1 MKCARASLMLFWLSL
16 LPLCGNAQSNMII
29 EHYSQD
35 EGLPSNI
42 VYDALKDRDGFVWIG
57 TWHGLCSFDGAVFSS
72 FATRSNRQSD
82 IPPQKVISIVDDNNG
97 HLWLRNV
104 DNRLYIFNK
113 RTERFHEVYDE
124 LKQISQNM
132 QVIKIRHMGNG
143 HVLLLTRNKN
153 LYEGTSDEEGHVK
166 LVLLHN
172 AAYDIDPITLRLLH
186 DVEGETS
193 ERRYWI
199 GRDYSID
206 AIDKKNPRKLR
217 KGYTTFTDHLNNI
230 WKFEND
236 QLLTCYHPKDGTT
249 SSFTFSKHDRLR
261 DPSFKDAGNHG
272 LFILLPD
279 GELYY
284 YDHQSGKMSNLSES
298 PEFNNRWV
306 RFYDIYLDDDGQLW
320 LSSTTHGLY
329 KISFP
334 PSNFNF
340 VSLRFPQTSSMSIAG
355 NGVRALLQQRNGN
368 LWIGT
373 RNNELLCVNPQT
385 FAVIRAFKGDI
396 GSIFHIMEDRQGYL
410 WLSTKGAGLVK
421 ATPDKQSPDGYTF
434 TRYTNDYT
442 DKYSISS
449 DRVYY
454 TFQDSKGRIWVCTF
468 GGGLNL
474 LSQQGNTTRFYHR
487 NNGLSQY
494 PQYDLYMSV
503 RTITEDKNG
512 RLWVGTT
519 DGLMSFSGNFKQP
532 EEISF
537 ETYRNSGEADALDS
551 DIYSLYKDHQGKV
564 WMGIFGGGLNLLENY
579 DEKKHKPELKEFPF
593 SELNHGVVAS
603 ISEDA
608 NHHLWLCTEN
618 TLATLDPK
626 TGYVRHYDRYSG
638 FPHVNI
644 EDNTS
649 MGLSNGT
656 MLIGCRQGLL
666 AFSPAAVQKASR
678 NEAPLYIVDFK
689 VQNRALGDFD
699 PPIHEGSIRYTDAIT
714 LTHRQNMFT
723 IEFASL
729 NYTTQRQVA
738 YTYILDGYE
747 KQWHMSGSNRIASY
761 ANVPPGKYTFRVRTM
776 DNDKEE
782 RVLAIRILPPWWA
795 TWWAYGL
802 YALLAIALL
811 YAIARLAVYMIRMR
825 NEVYIN
831 DRLAELKIRFFT
843 NISHELRTPLTLIK
857 GPIEELK
864 KNEKLGATDKEYLS
878 LIDNNA
884 KKMLQLVNQILD
896 FRKVQNGKMRLH
908 ASLTDVNSL
917 LESLH
922 QEYRM
927 MAQEHDIAYRFELPN
942 EHVLIWCDAQKIAI
956 VVNNLI
962 NNAFKFTPEGGTICV
977 ALEHDSEAKS
987 CTIRVEDNGASIPN
1001 TQLEEIFERF
1011 SQASNHA
1018 DDNNQTGTGIGLSLS
1033 REYVNMHQG
1042 RIWAE
1047 NMDDGGVAF
1056 VVELPTTKEQLN
1068 PDTTDI
1074 YLSDL
1079 PSSTAS
1085 AQPAQQQTI
1094 AEDSETQEN
1103 ANTPDATELPTILL
1117 IEDNY
1122 ELCRMLSLQL
1132 RDKYTLYTAND
1143 GEEGLR
1149 KIYQY
1154 SPDIIVTDLMM
1165 PSIDGMEVL
1174 RRVRQDFSISHIP
1187 VIILTAKQGEDIHMQ
1202 AISTGANAYITK
1214 PFSSSLLTARINQ
1227 LLEEQHRFQRHIMK
1241 IAVETNSESAQ
1252 DAHQPS
1258 HTSTVRNSSSATE
1271 ASTYS
1276 SHLEQKDLDFIKRIH
1291 GIIEEN
1297 LQNEDFRIEAIAM
1310 EMGLSRSVF
1319 FKKLKSLTGFAPV
1332 DLVREIRLTKAEQ
1345 LVLGTSQ
1352 NITEIA
1358 YAVGFRD
1365 PGYFIKCFRQKYGS
1379 TPKEYRTNLRRK

>member
-1 MKCARASLMLFWLSL
+1 MMKGGRTALVILWLL
-16 LPLCGNAQSNMII
+16 LPWRGSAQPSMII

-42 VYDALKDRDGFVWIG
+42 VYDAQKDRDGFVWIG

-72 FATRSNRQSD
+72 FSTRSNRQSD
-82 IPPQKVISIVDDNNG
+82 VPPQKVISIVDDDKG

-113 RTERFHEVYDE
+113 RTERYHEVYDE

-132 QVIKIRHMGNG
+132 QVIKIRYMGGNR
-143 HVLLLTRNKN
+143 VLLLTRNKN
-153 LYEGTSDEEGHVK
+153 LYEGTADEEGHVK
-166 LVLLHN
+166 LTLLHN

-199 GRDYSID
+199 GTDYSID

-217 KGYTTFTDHLNNI
+217 KGYTTFTDHLKNV
-230 WKFEND
+230 WRFEND
-236 QLLTCYHPKDGTT
+236 QLLTCYHPNDGTT
-249 SSFTFSKHDRLR
+249 RRFTFPKHDRLR
-261 DPSFKDAGNHG
+261 DPSFKDAGENG
-272 LFILLPD
+272 LFILMPD
-279 GELYY
+279 GELLHYN
-284 YDHQSGKMSNLSES
+284 HHSGLMSNLSES
-298 PEFNNRWV
+298 EFNGKWV
-306 RFYDIYLDDDGQLW
+306 RFYDIFLDNDGQLW
-320 LSSTTHGLY
+320 LSSTVNGLY
-329 KISFP
+329 KICFP
-334 PSNFNF
+334 PSHFNF
-340 VSLRFPQTSSMSIAG
+340 VSLHFPQTSTMSFAG

-373 RNNELLCVNPQT
+373 RNNELLCVNPHT
-385 FAVIRAFKGDI
+385 FAVIHAFKGDI
-396 GSIFHIMEDRQGYL
+396 GSIFHIMEDRQGCL

-421 ATPDKQSPDGYTF
+421 ATPDKQAPEGYSF
-434 TRYTNDYT
+434 TRFTNDYT

-454 TFQDSKGRIWVCTF
+454 TFQDSKDRIWVCTF

-474 LSQQGNTTRFYHR
+474 LAQQGNQTRFYHK
-487 NNGLSQY
+487 NNLLSQY
-494 PQYDLYMSV
+494 PQYDQYMSV
-503 RTITEDKNG
+503 RTITEDKDG

-519 DGLMSFSGNFKQP
+519 DGLMSFAGNFKKP
-532 EEISF
+532 ESIAF
-537 ETYRNSGEADALDS
+537 ETYRETGESEAIDS
-551 DIYSLYKDHQGKV
+551 DICTLYKDHQGSV
-564 WMGIFGGGLNLLENY
+564 WMGVFGGGLYLLERY
-579 DEKKHKPELKEFPF
+579 DGKKHKPALKQYPF
-593 SELNHGVVAS
+593 SENNLGVVSS

-618 TLATLDPK
+618 SLATLDPH
-626 TGYVRHYDRYSG
+626 TGYIRHYDRYAG

-649 MGLSNGT
+649 ISLSNGT

-666 AFSPAAVQKASR
+666 TFNPSAVEKTSK
-678 NEAPLYIVDFK
+678 NTSPLYIVDFK
-689 VQNRALGDFD
+689 VQNRALSDFD
-699 PPIHEGSIRYTDAIT
+699 PPIYEGSIRYTETLT

-738 YTYILDGYE
+738 YNYILDGYE

-776 DNDKEE
+776 DNASEE
-782 RVLAIRILPPWWA
+782 RTLTIRILPPWWA
-795 TWWAYGL
+795 TWWAYCL
-802 YALLAIALL
+802 YALLAVALL
-811 YAIARLAVYMIRMR
+811 YAVARLAIYMIRMR

-864 KNEKLGATDKEYLS
+864 KNQQLGAADKEYLN

-884 KKMLQLVNQILD
+884 RKMLQLVNQILD

-908 ASLTDVNSL
+908 ASLTDVNNM
-917 LESLH
+917 LEALH

-927 MAQEHDIAYRFELPN
+927 MAQERDIAFHFELPS

-956 VVNNLI
+956 VMNNLVS
-962 NNAFKFTPEGGTICV
+962 NAFKFTPEGGTICV
-977 ALEHDSEAKS
+977 ALEHDSTAKS
-987 CTIRVEDNGASIPN
+987 CTIRVEDNGASIPH

-1011 SQASNHA
+1011 SQANNHA
-1018 DDNNQTGTGIGLSLS
+1018 DDTSQTGTGIGLSLS

-1047 NMDDGGVAF
+1047 NMEEGGVTF
-1056 VVELPTTKEQLN
+1056 IVELPTTKEQLD
-1068 PDTTDI
+1068 PETTDI
-1074 YLSDL
+1074 YLSDI
-1079 PSSTAS
+1079 PSAAPAAPTDSPETAETEAETAEQTDTAS
-1085 AQPAQQQTI
+1085 T
-1094 AEDSETQEN
+1094 
-1103 ANTPDATELPTILL
+1103 TELPTILL
-1117 IEDNY
+1117 IEDNL

-1132 RDKYTLYTAND
+1132 KDKYTIHTANN

-1149 KIYQY
+1149 KVYQY
-1154 SPDIIVTDLMM
+1154 SPDIIVSDLMM
-1165 PSIDGMEVL
+1165 PGIDGMELL
-1174 RRVRQDFSISHIP
+1174 RRVRKDFTISHIP
-1187 VIILTAKQGEDIHMQ
+1187 VIILTAKQGEDIHME
-1202 AISTGANAYITK
+1202 AISAGANAYITK
-1214 PFSSSLLTARINQ
+1214 PFSSHLLVARINQ
-1227 LLEEQHRFQRHIMK
+1227 LLEEQHRFQRHILQDV
-1241 IAVETNSESAQ
+1241 AQTPAPSERGAQPTARPAAGQTAKTAAEAGPYSA
-1252 DAHQPS
+1252 
-1258 HTSTVRNSSSATE
+1258 
-1271 ASTYS
+1271 
-1276 SHLEQKDLDFIKRIH
+1276 HLEQKDLDFIKRIH
-1291 GIIEEN
+1291 NIIEEN

-1310 EMGLSRSVF
+1310 EMGISRSVF

-1332 DLVREIRLTKAEQ
+1332 DLVKEIRLTKAEQ
-1345 LVLGTSQ
+1345 MVTGTSQ
-1352 NITEIA
+1352 SIAEIA

-1379 TPKEYRTNLRRK
+1379 TPKEYRTTQQKQ